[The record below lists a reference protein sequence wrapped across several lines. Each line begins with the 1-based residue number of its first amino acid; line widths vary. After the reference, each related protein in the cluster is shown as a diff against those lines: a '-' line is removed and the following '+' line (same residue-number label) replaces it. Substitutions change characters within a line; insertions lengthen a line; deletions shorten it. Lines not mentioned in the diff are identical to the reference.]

1 MNSEDRMAEA
11 QALRAL
17 KALKQADAD
26 CEASPAT
33 EARLLTAFRTNQ
45 PAPKRATPWLI
56 PAALAAAVLLTVLL
70 ARFAGGRGETRP
82 VRNPT
87 PVVEMPQTTVQE
99 KEVAA
104 MPERKHVARSQAR
117 PPLEI
122 VTEFFPLMDSAP
134 PLGRGQLLRVA
145 VPASAMRSVGLP
157 VREERLDEPV
167 QADVLIG
174 EEGMVRA
181 IRFVSRRNP

>member
-1 MNSEDRMAEA
+1 MNSEDRMA
-11 QALRAL
+11 ALKVLDAL
-17 KALKQADAD
+17 KALKQADAGR
-26 CEASPAT
+26 EAPPLI
-33 EARLLTAFRTNQ
+33 EARLLTAFRTNR
-45 PAPKRATPWLI
+45 PVPKRAAAWLI
-56 PAALAAAVLLTVLL
+56 PATLAAAVLLTVLL
-70 ARFAGGRGETRP
+70 VRLAGGREEAQP
-82 VRNPT
+82 ERNSS
-87 PVVEMPQTTVQE
+87 PVVQMPQAPAQE
-99 KEVAA
+99 KEIAV
-104 MPERKHVARSQAR
+104 MPLRKRVARSQAR

-122 VTEFFPLMDSAP
+122 VTEFFPLMDAAP

-145 VPASAMRSVGLP
+145 VPARAMRSVGLP